1 MVPLQLLKPER
12 KNPMCLARRN
22 LTPKSRRFLAI
33 GNLCLFFGL
42 TLSLFGKDL
51 GHHHADLYDAAR
63 GFLIG
68 LSIAF
73 NLGAFRMGANCHET
87 QP

>member
-1 MVPLQLLKPER
+1 
-12 KNPMCLARRN
+12 MCLARRN

-42 TLSLFGKDL
+42 TLSLFDKDI
-51 GHHHADLYDAAR
+51 GQHHVAIYNSLR

-68 LSIAF
+68 ISIAF
-73 NLGAFRMGANCHET
+73 NIGAMRLARNCRET

>member
-1 MVPLQLLKPER
+1 
-12 KNPMCLARRN
+12 MCLARRN
-22 LTPKSRRFLAI
+22 LSPKSRRFLAI

-42 TLSLFGKDL
+42 TLSLFDKDL
-51 GHHHADLYDAAR
+51 GLHHPAIYNGVR

-68 LSIAF
+68 ISIAF
-73 NLGAFRMGANCHET
+73 NIGAMRSARNCHET